1 MRELRLLFEQPPL
14 EVGPNGRLH
23 WAKKARVVKGLR
35 VRSRLVTQAV
45 VHANAE
51 FEGFCPSVY
60 DIEWY
65 YTYGGAPD
73 ADGVIGRCKALL
85 DGGADAL
92 GVDDGTWDVGRVIR
106 TKVGAKD
113 PFSGKVVLIFRGK
126 EACGARLRK
135 S

>member
-35 VRSRLVTQAV
+35 ERANLVTLAV
-45 VHANAE
+45 VHAYPE

-65 YTYGGAPD
+65 YTYGAAPD

-85 DGGADAL
+85 DGIADAL
-92 GVDDGTWDVGRVIR
+92 KVNDRTWDVGRVMR
-106 TKVGAKD
+106 TKVGSNDAL
-113 PFSGKVVLIFRGK
+113 SGKV
-126 EACGARLRK
+126 EMRLR